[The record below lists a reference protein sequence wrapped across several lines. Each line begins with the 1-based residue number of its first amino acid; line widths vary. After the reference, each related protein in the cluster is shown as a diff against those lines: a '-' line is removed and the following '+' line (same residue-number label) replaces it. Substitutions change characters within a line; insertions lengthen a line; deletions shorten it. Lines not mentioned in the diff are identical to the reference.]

1 MIRRLLK
8 RVFSGGSHPLVI
20 PFEEHGVARERIS
33 SCARRVVAGLQ
44 EAGYAA
50 FVVGGAVRDLLVDLE
65 PKDFDVATSATPEQ
79 VKDVFRRARIIGRRF
94 RIVHVLCGQDTVE
107 VSTFRGSGEGVG
119 AEQVRDEQG
128 RILRDNVWGTQA
140 EDALRRDFT
149 INALF
154 YDPQTQQIL
163 DYCGGFADLRKR
175 VIRMIGKP
183 VERYREDPVR
193 MLRAVRLA
201 AKVGGHIEP
210 RTREPIRTLGV
221 LLQNVPPAR
230 LFEEML
236 KLLLS
241 GHAAECLLQLRS
253 EGLHQ
258 GVLPMLDVIL
268 EQPMGERFVML
279 ALARTDERVREDKP
293 VSPAFLFAALLWHE
307 VLAAWRRHEADGG
320 MRSIPALHAAME
332 EVIAAQV
339 EKLAVPRRYTT
350 DMKELWGLQPRLL
363 QRSGRRPY
371 KLLEHPRLR
380 AAYDFLELRCESG
393 EVEHDVARWWDRFM
407 RAGEEERARMLLP
420 EEAGAKRRRR
430 RRRGP
435 RAPGTGEALG
445 AGQAPGAG
453 DASVPDEQSL
463 PVGPAA

>member
-8 RVFSGGSHPLVI
+8 RVFSGASDAPRDPVI
-20 PFEEHGVARERIS
+20 IAFEQHGVARERIS
-33 SCARRVVAGLQ
+33 PCARKVVAGLQ
-44 EAGYAA
+44 EAGFAA

-65 PKDFDVATSATPEQ
+65 PKDFDLATNATPEE

-94 RIVHVLCGQDTVE
+94 RLVHVMCGQDTVE
-107 VSTFRGSGEGVG
+107 VSTFRGSGAGEDNQ
-119 AEQVRDEQG
+119 QVRDELG

-140 EDALRRDFT
+140 EDAVRRDFT
-149 INALF
+149 VNALF
-154 YDPQTQQIL
+154 YDPQSQQIL

-183 VERYREDPVR
+183 LERYREDPVR

-201 AKVGGHIEP
+201 AKVGGHIET
-210 RTREPIRTLGV
+210 RTREPIRTLGE

-241 GHAAECLLQLRS
+241 GHATECVLQLRN
-253 EGLHQ
+253 EGLHR

-279 ALARTDERVREDKP
+279 ALNKTDERVREDKP

-307 VLAAWRRHEADGG
+307 VLAAWRRHEEDGG
-320 MRSIPALHAAME
+320 TRSIPALHLAME
-332 EVIAAQV
+332 EVIAAQI
-339 EKLAVPRRYTT
+339 EKLAIPRRFTT
-350 DMKELWGLQPRLL
+350 DMKELWALQPRLL

-380 AAYDFLELRCESG
+380 AGYDFLQLRCESG
-393 EVEHDVARWWDRFM
+393 EVELEVGDWWDRFM
-407 RAGEEERARMLLP
+407 RAGEDERARLLLP

-435 RAPGTGEALG
+435 REAEAGEAP
-445 AGQAPGAG
+445 APEGQL
-453 DASVPDEQSL
+453 L
-463 PVGPAA
+463 PIEPAA